1 MVRSNR
7 TVIAAFLV
15 FAYCLANII
24 RLFIAFV
31 NQGILLENAGYG
43 GVALGL
49 VMFTIGLVSAV
60 GIWQNQRWGKIAAI
74 VVLTLNA
81 LMALPGVLFTTTS
94 VERLE
99 PIIAVLVAIAVV
111 VLLLRPAPQSST
123 T

>member
-49 VMFTIGLVSAV
+49 VMFTIGLVSAY

-81 LMALPGVLFTTTS
+81 LMALPGVLFTTTL

-99 PIIAVLVAIAVV
+99 PIIAVLVAIALV

>member
-7 TVIAAFLV
+7 TVIAAVLV
-15 FAYCLANII
+15 LVYCLVNII
-24 RLFIAFV
+24 RLVVAFV
-31 NQGILLENAGYG
+31 NQSDWLQVAGYG

-49 VMFTIGLVSAV
+49 ILFTIGLVSAY

-81 LMALPGVLFTTTS
+81 LVALPGILFTTTF

-99 PIIAVLVAIAVV
+99 PITAVLFAIVVV
-111 VLLLRPAPQSST
+111 VLLLWPAPQSST
-123 T
+123 V

>member
-7 TVIAAFLV
+7 TMIAAILV
-15 FAYCLANII
+15 FAYCLVNVV
-24 RLFIAFV
+24 RLVIAFA
-31 NQGILLENAGYG
+31 NQSILLENAGYG

-49 VMFTIGLVSAV
+49 VMFTISLVSAY
-60 GIWQNQRWGKIAAI
+60 GIWQNQRWGKITAI

-81 LMALPGVLFTTTS
+81 LMALPGVLFTTTF

-99 PIIAVLVAIAVV
+99 PIIAVLVAVVVV